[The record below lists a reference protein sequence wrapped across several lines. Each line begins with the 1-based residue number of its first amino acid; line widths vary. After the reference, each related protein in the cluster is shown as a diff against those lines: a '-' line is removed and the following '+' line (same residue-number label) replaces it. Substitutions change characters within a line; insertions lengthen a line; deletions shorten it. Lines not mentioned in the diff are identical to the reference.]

1 MRPVRV
7 LVVDDQLPFQG
18 AAREVI
24 DSMESFEV
32 VAIVDTG
39 EAAVRAVETSRPDLV
54 LLVVNLPGI
63 SGLEAAR
70 RITSLPDPP
79 AVLLLSTYDIA
90 DYDDEVVRCGARRF
104 LTKLAFGPES
114 LAQEWSRICA

>member
-1 MRPVRV
+1 VRPVRV

-24 DSMESFEV
+24 ESMESFEV
-32 VAIVDTG
+32 AAVVNTG
-39 EAAVRAVETSRPDLV
+39 EAAVRAAQLSRPDLV
-54 LLVVNLPGI
+54 LLDINLPGM

-70 RITSLPDPP
+70 RISTLPDPP
-79 AVLLLSTYDIA
+79 AVLLLSTYEIA
-90 DYDDEVVRCGARRF
+90 DYDHEMVECGARGF

>member
-1 MRPVRV
+1 VRV

-24 DSMESFEV
+24 ESMESFEV
-32 VAIVDTG
+32 AAIVDTG
-39 EAAVRAVETSRPDLV
+39 EAAVRAVQLSRPDLV
-54 LLVVNLPGI
+54 LLDLNLPGI

-79 AVLLLSTYDIA
+79 VVLLLSTYDIA
-90 DYDDEVVRCGARRF
+90 DYGDELDRCGARGF
-104 LTKLAFGPES
+104 LTKLAFGPER
-114 LAQEWSRICA
+114 LAQEWGRIGT

>member
-1 MRPVRV
+1 MSPVRV
-7 LVVDDQLPFQG
+7 LVVDDQPPFQS

-24 DSMESFEV
+24 ESMESFEV
-32 VAIVDTG
+32 VAVLDTG

-54 LLVVNLPGI
+54 LLDVNLPGI

-90 DYDDEVVRCGARRF
+90 DYGDEVVECGARGF
-104 LTKLAFGPES
+104 LPKLAFGPES
-114 LAQEWSRICA
+114 LAREWSRIGV